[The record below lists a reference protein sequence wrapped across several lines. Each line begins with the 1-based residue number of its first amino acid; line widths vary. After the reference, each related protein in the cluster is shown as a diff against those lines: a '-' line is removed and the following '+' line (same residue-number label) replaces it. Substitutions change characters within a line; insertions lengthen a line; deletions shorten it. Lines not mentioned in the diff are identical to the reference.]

1 MASLEGNLG
10 GFPRPLPEKQ
20 PYKWQELTEH
30 QKRVARCVHEWMVHF
45 VNASPARVE
54 PHDRGP
60 FSWSAEEVYRTPNV
74 VLVDG
79 ARGSGKTSVLLT
91 LLELW
96 RRPIWERLDLGPWG
110 ERQKAR
116 DAYAPESDLSPD
128 KGRSHWEEEWL
139 EEPRWIGWQLIP
151 LRPLDLHPLPRDVS
165 LFAWI
170 ASRLLKFVELDEE
183 VEGESGDRAEYIGP
197 SLPIASWNPDVE
209 HEPKSKRAWR
219 EFIRDAASGWDS
231 NLEQRKASLDP
242 EAYAVE
248 LEQAELA
255 RHTIVES
262 WQRFVNAVL
271 EDTRA
276 RFGGLVRKDARLVI
290 PIDDADMNPERCVEV
305 LNAVRV
311 LWHPRVVF
319 LLTGNSRLFIK
330 MLRLQQYGAL
340 REKLHAGSL
349 QDIEIQSIESR
360 PTAQELAVQAY
371 DKVIPPGQRFS
382 LEDLLPSERL
392 KYLRRFLHLSLKPPE
407 VRNPEAEARERAEW
421 MRRQKE
427 AGGACGQEEWDEHV
441 NHEVERLG
449 VPALSELLRKFDV
462 MPFLREGLPLHL
474 RRIRN
479 LAWSM
484 AMRTQEKK
492 LEAHRELEEK
502 QLERQLDLIH
512 MLWWDAVENWPL
524 SRTSDKGLRNAIR
537 LEAYTPNDARAVDA
551 PPLRQLRISSQAPVK
566 WHEFPV
572 ERFPSLDG
580 RFSCEVCITGHFIW
594 RMRASDER
602 EAPDYLTM
610 LFLLALERATAEQAG
625 SSAAAFMPRGLQAP
639 FVRLAH
645 PLEASGQHVVFSWP
659 LPDWSTLRQLVE
671 FETRWSERW
680 RKGWNGELGRMM
692 LGASA
697 QSESRE
703 HQEEALEHQEEELF
717 RTLVQSFLAAVLDA
731 HGTSGQEQ
739 GHTPLAQDIELEEVV
754 KELTTEVRRLLF
766 EPAQAR
772 SNGTAGGIWGPSE
785 AEQRNRALAEW
796 FLERAILLAAPESG
810 LPERLARELLLLWIK
825 NSPGPGPVDPSRKK
839 LPPWMRQ
846 KAEQGRLKRAGQVL
860 EALAPDSSPESP
872 EELLRELDGAW
883 WKRHGHLHPWMKY
896 VEAGMDIEEG
906 DKTYSLH

>member
-1 MASLEGNLG
+1 MLI
-10 GFPRPLPEKQ
+10 
-20 PYKWQELTEH
+20 
-30 QKRVARCVHEWMVHF
+30 
-45 VNASPARVE
+45 
-54 PHDRGP
+54 
-60 FSWSAEEVYRTPNV
+60 
-74 VLVDG
+74 DG

-116 DAYAPESDLSPD
+116 ESYAPESDLSPD
-128 KGRSHWEEEWL
+128 KGWSHWEEEWL

-183 VEGESGDRAEYIGP
+183 MEGESGDRAEYIGP

-340 REKLHAGSL
+340 REKL
-349 QDIEIQSIESR
+349 
-360 PTAQELAVQAY
+360 
-371 DKVIPPGQRFS
+371 
-382 LEDLLPSERL
+382 
-392 KYLRRFLHLSLKPPE
+392 
-407 VRNPEAEARERAEW
+407 
-421 MRRQKE
+421 
-427 AGGACGQEEWDEHV
+427 
-441 NHEVERLG
+441 
-449 VPALSELLRKFDV
+449 
-462 MPFLREGLPLHL
+462 
-474 RRIRN
+474 
-479 LAWSM
+479 
-484 AMRTQEKK
+484 
-492 LEAHRELEEK
+492 
-502 QLERQLDLIH
+502 
-512 MLWWDAVENWPL
+512 WWDAVENWPL

-537 LEAYTPNDARAVDA
+537 LEAYTPNEARAVDA
-551 PPLRQLRISSQAPVK
+551 PPLRQLRISAQAPVK

-572 ERFPSLDG
+572 ERFPSLDE

-610 LFLLALERATAEQAG
+610 LFMLALERATAEQAG

-639 FVRLAH
+639 FVRLSHA
-645 PLEASGQHVVFSWP
+645 LEASRQHAVFSWP
-659 LPDWSTLRQLVE
+659 LPDWSTLRQLVA
-671 FETRWSERW
+671 FETRWNERW
-680 RKGWNGELGRMM
+680 RRGWNGELGRMM

-703 HQEEALEHQEEELF
+703 HQEEALEHREEEAF
-717 RTLVQSFLAAVLDA
+717 GALVQSFLAAVLDA
-731 HGTSGQEQ
+731 HGTSGQEP
-739 GHTPLAQDIELEEVV
+739 GHTPLAQHIELEAVV

-766 EPAQAR
+766 EPAQA
-772 SNGTAGGIWGPSE
+772 SSHGTAGGIWGPSE

-810 LPERLARELLLLWIK
+810 LPERLARELLILWIK

-846 KAEQGRLKRAGQVL
+846 KARQGRLKRAGQVL

-906 DKTYSLH
+906 EQPPARGGESHALH